1 MLGSSIQT
9 TPAAMKQAVLDAA
22 TGGMSPT
29 SKAKFIKYNC
39 SDCGGDLMAGDGPG
53 TDVTGA
59 WRKMSHNKD
68 WTKQKLAEARA
79 TWVRPNDEKTVV
91 TLCTGSRCR
100 KPLLPTAEQLERMQ
114 EHSLTIKQESDVRA
128 AAARLPGGFVDAG
141 DILDLLRMGM

>member
-1 MLGSSIQT
+1 
-9 TPAAMKQAVLDAA
+9 
-22 TGGMSPT
+22 
-29 SKAKFIKYNC
+29 
-39 SDCGGDLMAGDGPG
+39 MAGDGPG
-53 TDVTGA
+53 TDVTGK
-59 WRKMSHNKD
+59 WRSMSHNKH

-128 AAARLPGGFVDAG
+128 AAAQLPGGFVDAG
-141 DILDLLRMGM
+141 DILDLLRMGMSRPETRAERAAAEHARSAPALHRRGAPPLEIGPVGGPSGS

>member
-53 TDVTGA
+53 TDVTGK
-59 WRKMSHNKD
+59 WRSMSHNKH

-79 TWVRPNDEKTVV
+79 HDEKTVV